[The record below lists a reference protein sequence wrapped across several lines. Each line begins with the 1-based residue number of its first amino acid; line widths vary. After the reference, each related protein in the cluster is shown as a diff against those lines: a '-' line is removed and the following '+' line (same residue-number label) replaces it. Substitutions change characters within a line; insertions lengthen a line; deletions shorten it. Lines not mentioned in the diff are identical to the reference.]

1 VLTRSAN
8 WEKDRAMDIDHP
20 LYRALS
26 SGRKRVNGEMDDYR
40 RSDEIAVRTPP
51 TYSRTPVHLRLSM
64 NRRDTSPYDA
74 EYDDAE
80 FEDGEPQEDVRKY
93 LSRSNSRKDRSSYE
107 HEEPQEDVRRY
118 LSRSSSRKTKSMPE
132 PEYEYYDDEPK
143 KALTRF
149 PSKRDRPLFDHKE
162 DGTRRMLSRSSSRKG
177 RPEYE
182 GEEEYPADLL
192 EYDADVIENGMEDS
206 QLSERRKAM
215 FEPLGPSY
223 RGPRDGSPDSSL
235 PPPDFDISA
244 YPQGWVVG
252 KKRKLV
258 NVDVV
263 ESMRRIAVHEMNRK
277 DREIGGLNEQLEE
290 DSKTMEHLQIQLQQE
305 RTKRMQIEREN
316 NMLQSQINMLMTMIN
331 DAPEVD
337 DDEEM

>member
-1 VLTRSAN
+1 
-8 WEKDRAMDIDHP
+8 
-20 LYRALS
+20 
-26 SGRKRVNGEMDDYR
+26 MDDYR

-51 TYSRTPVHLRLSM
+51 TYSRTPVHLRLSI

-74 EYDDAE
+74 EYDDE
-80 FEDGEPQEDVRKY
+80 QPQEDVRKY

-107 HEEPQEDVRRY
+107 HEEHQEDVRRY
-118 LSRSSSRKTKSMPE
+118 LSRSSSRKTRSMPE
-132 PEYEYYDDEPK
+132 PEYEYYEDEPRRS
-143 KALTRF
+143 LTRF
-149 PSKRDRPLFDHKE
+149 PSKRDRLVFDHEE
-162 DGTRRMLSRSSSRKG
+162 DGTRRQLSRSSSRKA

-182 GEEEYPADLL
+182 AEEEYPADLL
-192 EYDADVIENGMEDS
+192 EYDADVLENGMEDA

-223 RGPRDGSPDSSL
+223 RGPRDGSPDSNL
-235 PPPDFDISA
+235 PPPDFDVSS

-277 DREIGGLNEQLEE
+277 VLHIRFWWFLCFLKLGVYSSNVILWQYVKGPIVACYFCPCSLSVVQLMVSSSTFCYLNHCGEYFPDLSAMRFHAGSG
-290 DSKTMEHLQIQLQQE
+290 DWWTE
-305 RTKRMQIEREN
+305 R
-316 NMLQSQINMLMTMIN
+316 
-331 DAPEVD
+331 AA
-337 DDEEM
+337 

>member
-1 VLTRSAN
+1 MKVLTRSGDWDN
-8 WEKDRAMDIDHP
+8 DKTMDIDHP

-64 NRRDTSPYDA
+64 NRRDTSPFDA
-74 EYDDAE
+74 EYDDE
-80 FEDGEPQEDVRKY
+80 LPQEDARKF
-93 LSRSNSRKDRSSYE
+93 LSRSTSRKDRSFYE

-118 LSRSSSRKTKSMPE
+118 LSRSSSRKTRSMPE
-132 PEYEYYDDEPK
+132 PEYEYYEEEPRK
-143 KALTRF
+143 SFTRF
-149 PSKRDRPLFDHKE
+149 PSKRDRPVFDHEE
-162 DGTRRMLSRSSSRKG
+162 DGTRRQLSRSSSRKV
-177 RPEYE
+177 RPEFE
-182 GEEEYPADLL
+182 AEEYPADLL
-192 EYDADVIENGMEDS
+192 EYDADVLENGMEDA

-223 RGPRDGSPDSSL
+223 RGPRDGSPDSNL
-235 PPPDFDISA
+235 PPPDFDVSS

-290 DSKTMEHLQIQLQQE
+290 DSKTMEHLQIQLQSE

>member
-1 VLTRSAN
+1 
-8 WEKDRAMDIDHP
+8 
-20 LYRALS
+20 
-26 SGRKRVNGEMDDYR
+26 MDDYR

-51 TYSRTPVHLRLSM
+51 TLSRTPVHLRLSM

-80 FEDGEPQEDVRKY
+80 YDDAEPQEDVRKY
-93 LSRSNSRKDRSSYE
+93 LARSNSRKDRSSYE
-107 HEEPQEDVRRY
+107 HEEPQEDARRY
-118 LSRSSSRKTKSMPE
+118 LSRSSSRKTRSMPE
-132 PEYEYYDDEPK
+132 PEYEYYEDEPR
-143 KALTRF
+143 KAFTRF
-149 PSKRDRPLFDHKE
+149 PSKRDRPVFDHKE
-162 DGTRRMLSRSSSRKG
+162 DGTRRQLSRSSSRKA

-182 GEEEYPADLL
+182 PEEEYPTDLL

-277 DREIGGLNEQLEE
+277 VNHLRIWSR
-290 DSKTMEHLQIQLQQE
+290 SKSIILTFVVYQFSVMYS
-305 RTKRMQIEREN
+305 N
-316 NMLQSQINMLMTMIN
+316 F
-331 DAPEVD
+331 
-337 DDEEM
+337 

>member
-1 VLTRSAN
+1 
-8 WEKDRAMDIDHP
+8 
-20 LYRALS
+20 
-26 SGRKRVNGEMDDYR
+26 MDDYR

-51 TYSRTPVHLRLSM
+51 TLSRTPVHLRLSM
-64 NRRDTSPYDA
+64 NGRDTSPYDA
-74 EYDDAE
+74 EYDDE
-80 FEDGEPQEDVRKY
+80 QPHEDVRRF

-118 LSRSSSRKTKSMPE
+118 LSRSTSRKTRSMPE
-132 PEYEYYDDEPK
+132 PEYEYYEEEPRK
-143 KALTRF
+143 SFTRY
-149 PSKRDRPLFDHKE
+149 PSKRERPVFDHEE
-162 DGTRRMLSRSSSRKG
+162 DGTRRQLSRSSSRKV

-182 GEEEYPADLL
+182 AEEEYPADLL
-192 EYDADVIENGMEDS
+192 EYDADVIENGMEDA

-223 RGPRDGSPDSSL
+223 RGLRDGSPDSNL
-235 PPPDFDISA
+235 PPPDFDVSS

-277 DREIGGLNEQLEE
+277 V
-290 DSKTMEHLQIQLQQE
+290 THC
-305 RTKRMQIEREN
+305 
-316 NMLQSQINMLMTMIN
+316 
-331 DAPEVD
+331 
-337 DDEEM
+337 

>member
-1 VLTRSAN
+1 
-8 WEKDRAMDIDHP
+8 
-20 LYRALS
+20 
-26 SGRKRVNGEMDDYR
+26 MDDYR

-74 EYDDAE
+74 EYDDE
-80 FEDGEPQEDVRKY
+80 QPQEDVRKF

-118 LSRSSSRKTKSMPE
+118 LSRSSSRKTRSMPE
-132 PEYEYYDDEPK
+132 PEYEYYEEEPRK
-143 KALTRF
+143 SFTRY
-149 PSKRDRPLFDHKE
+149 PSKRDRPVFDHEE
-162 DGTRRMLSRSSSRKG
+162 DGTRRQLSRSSSRKV

-182 GEEEYPADLL
+182 AEEEYPADLL
-192 EYDADVIENGMEDS
+192 EYDADVLENGMEDA

-223 RGPRDGSPDSSL
+223 RGPRDGSPDSNL
-235 PPPDFDISA
+235 PPPDFDVST

-277 DREIGGLNEQLEE
+277 VI
-290 DSKTMEHLQIQLQQE
+290 HLQRRCLHYFPQPSEFTNPLL
-305 RTKRMQIEREN
+305 TYT
-316 NMLQSQINMLMTMIN
+316 S
-331 DAPEVD
+331 V
-337 DDEEM
+337 

>member
-1 VLTRSAN
+1 MKVRTRSAD
-8 WEKDRAMDIDHP
+8 WEKDTAMDIDHP

-26 SGRKRVNGEMDDYR
+26 SGRKRANGEMDDYR
-40 RSDEIAVRTPP
+40 RSDEMAVRTPP
-51 TYSRTPVHLRLSM
+51 NFSRTPVRLRLSM
-64 NRRDTSPYDA
+64 NRNDVSPNDA
-74 EYDDAE
+74 EYDDL
-80 FEDGEPQEDVRKY
+80 DPQEDVRKY

-107 HEEPQEDVRRY
+107 YEEPQEDVRRY
-118 LSRSSSRKTKSMPE
+118 LSRSSSRKTRSMPE
-132 PEYEYYDDEPK
+132 QEYEYYEDEPRK
-143 KALTRF
+143 SFTRY
-149 PSKRDRPLFDHKE
+149 PSKRDRPVFDHEE
-162 DGTRRMLSRSSSRKG
+162 DGTRRQLSRSSSRKG

-182 GEEEYPADLL
+182 PEEEYPVDLL

-206 QLSERRKAM
+206 QLSERRRAM

-223 RGPRDGSPDSSL
+223 RGPRDGSPDSTL

-305 RTKRMQIEREN
+305 RTKRMHVEREN
-316 NMLQSQINMLMTMIN
+316 NMLNAQINMLMTMIN
-331 DAPEVD
+331 EAPEVE

>member
-1 VLTRSAN
+1 MKVRTKSADWERDRSM
-8 WEKDRAMDIDHP
+8 ELDHP

-26 SGRKRVNGEMDDYR
+26 SGRKRTNGEMDDYR

-51 TYSRTPVHLRLSM
+51 NFSRTPVHLRLSM
-64 NRRDTSPYDA
+64 NRTDVSPYDA
-74 EYDDAE
+74 EYDDA
-80 FEDGEPQEDVRKY
+80 EPQEDVRKY

-107 HEEPQEDVRRY
+107 NEEPQEDVRRY
-118 LSRSSSRKTKSMPE
+118 LSRSSSRKARSVLE
-132 PEYEYYDDEPK
+132 SEYEHHEDEPRRSF
-143 KALTRF
+143 TRYS
-149 PSKRDRPLFDHKE
+149 SKRDRPVFDYEE
-162 DGTRRMLSRSSSRKG
+162 DGTRRQLSRSSSRKG
-177 RPEYE
+177 RLEYE
-182 GEEEYPADLL
+182 AEEEYPADLL
-192 EYDADVIENGMEDS
+192 EYDADVILNGMEDQ
-206 QLSERRKAM
+206 QLSERRRAM

-223 RGPRDGSPDSSL
+223 RGPRDGSPDSTL
-235 PPPDFDISA
+235 PPPDFDIST

-305 RTKRMQIEREN
+305 RTKRMQVEREN
-316 NMLQSQINMLMTMIN
+316 NMLQSQMNMLVNMLN
-331 DAPEVD
+331 DAPEVE